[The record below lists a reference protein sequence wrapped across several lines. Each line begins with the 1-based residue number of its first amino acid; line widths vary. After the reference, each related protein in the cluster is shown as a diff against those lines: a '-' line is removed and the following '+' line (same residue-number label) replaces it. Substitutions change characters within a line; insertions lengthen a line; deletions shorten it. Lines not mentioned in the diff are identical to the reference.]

1 MMQYNMPTDIQY
13 KDDLRKQ
20 RDDWDEII
28 TALNDEELLKNPD
41 VKRAHDKAVRVKNR
55 ILESLQD

>member
-1 MMQYNMPTDIQY
+1 MVEYMPTDMQY

-20 RDDWDEII
+20 RDDWDEVIS
-28 TALNDEELLKNPD
+28 ALNDEELLKNPK
-41 VKRAHDKAVRVKNR
+41 VKQAYDKATKVKNR